1 MASTVGARLNYD
13 KAKAGIEAAGFKL
26 NTAVLS
32 QSYLRTELAL
42 STSKTLY
49 QFPILIN
56 DNSQG
61 SASQFNTNFLLNLQD
76 AFYVSHIGLFFAK
89 PSSSTDTTFQ
99 LVTYPNA
106 SIFSTANTASSLYSF
121 YNGNM
126 QITINNR
133 QVVPGLDLYRFYQ
146 VPQQQTTSNAFY
158 TTSAINY
165 KDQQD
170 GSSSALYPIEPG
182 IVFSGSKQNV
192 VQISI
197 PAALAAVESNSRV
210 VLYFAGHLAQNVTSV
225 R

>member
-1 MASTVGARLNYD
+1 MASQIGTRLAFE
-13 KAKAGIEAAGFKL
+13 KAKKGIEAAGFSL
-26 NTAVLS
+26 NRAVLS
-32 QSYLRTELAL
+32 QSYLRSELAL

-61 SASQFNTNFLLNLQD
+61 TITNTSFLLNLQD
-76 AFYVSHIGLFFAK
+76 AFYISAIGLFFAK

-99 LVTYPNA
+99 LCTYPNA

-133 QVVPGLDLYRFYQ
+133 QVVSGIDCYRFYD
-146 VPQQQTTSNAFY
+146 VPMMQTTANADY

-165 KDQQD
+165 KDQQK
-170 GSSSALYPIEPG
+170 GSESALYPIEPG
-182 IVFSGSKQNV
+182 IVLSGSKQNV
-192 VQISI
+192 VQINI
-197 PAALAAVESNSRV
+197 PAALAAVETNSRV
-210 VLYFAGHLAQNVTSV
+210 VLYFSGHLAQNVTSV